1 LCWRRRFS
9 CAVGV
14 GVATS
19 PARTASSRIAT
30 PPRTPPVGTPAAP
43 QSPAVI
49 ASPPVA
55 AGAPISVRLEPI
67 SARRSRAISPC
78 SLNGAA
84 VAVLIGN
91 RVGGRLGVTGRSD
104 DRGSCASPPRSDTAR
119 YPSWVVP
126 RSGGRSQGTSTIQ
139 HYQWSPVTAVLV
151 AGLAA
156 AGDVGRVPPQLVCP
170 DGLPRRV
177 GDVRARRLAARTPC
191 LVSARQTVLT
201 CQGPTR

>member
-1 LCWRRRFS
+1 MLVVSRSCMSQVSILGRAMVEVLFGHRGVLCACCCF
-9 CAVGV
+9 
-14 GVATS
+14 
-19 PARTASSRIAT
+19 
-30 PPRTPPVGTPAAP
+30 
-43 QSPAVI
+43 
-49 ASPPVA
+49 
-55 AGAPISVRLEPI
+55 L
-67 SARRSRAISPC
+67 ARRSRAISPC

-156 AGDVGRVPPQLVCP
+156 ADDAGRAPPQLVCP